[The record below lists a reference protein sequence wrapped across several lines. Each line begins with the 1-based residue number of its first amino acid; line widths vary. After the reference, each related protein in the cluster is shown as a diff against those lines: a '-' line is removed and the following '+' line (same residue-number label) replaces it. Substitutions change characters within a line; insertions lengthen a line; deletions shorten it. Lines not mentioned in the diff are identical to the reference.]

1 MHHACGV
8 VAGEKK
14 KSMTR
19 PIFFSLSLSL
29 SAMEKRDEK
38 EYWVGGTVFTKGG
51 CVSRKASNDPRISPS
66 IKLLLV

>member
-19 PIFFSLSLSL
+19 PIFFFSLSL